1 MGPSG
6 SGKTTFLNGRL
17 GQCLRKQC
25 SARKYANHTTL
36 KHPAPIP
43 FTVLC
48 GKVGGEC
55 VITGAVRVNGE
66 HMPLDKLKKIMGF
79 VPQDDIVHVDLTV
92 R

>member
-1 MGPSG
+1 M
-6 SGKTTFLNGRL
+6 
-17 GQCLRKQC
+17 
-25 SARKYANHTTL
+25 
-36 KHPAPIP
+36 
-43 FTVLC
+43 LC

-66 HMPLDKLKKIMGF
+66 HMPLAKLRKIMGF

>member
-1 MGPSG
+1 MNLVAL
-6 SGKTTFLNGRL
+6 F
-17 GQCLRKQC
+17 
-25 SARKYANHTTL
+25 
-36 KHPAPIP
+36 P

-66 HMPLDKLKKIMGF
+66 HMPLAKLRKIMGF